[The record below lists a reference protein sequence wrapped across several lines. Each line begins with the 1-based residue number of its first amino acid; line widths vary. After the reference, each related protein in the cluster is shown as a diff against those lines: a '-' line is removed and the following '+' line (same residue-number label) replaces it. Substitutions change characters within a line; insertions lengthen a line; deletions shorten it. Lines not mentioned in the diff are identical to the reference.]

1 MPRALSRLQS
11 PPLPPVLRSL
21 CFQVPILAAFAASP
35 SATAL
40 LMFPTK
46 ALAQDQLGAL
56 KSLLAAAFG
65 PEAADWVEVRRL
77 SSSCVD
83 PPPKY
88 SLAATD
94 LIKRLQF
101 L

>member
-1 MPRALSRLQS
+1 M
-11 PPLPPVLRSL
+11 
-21 CFQVPILAAFAASP
+21 PILAAFAASP

-65 PEAADWVEVRRL
+65 PEAADWAEVRTPGASYFDPAL
-77 SSSCVD
+77 VFAGGHWAVSSYL
-83 PPPKY
+83 P
-88 SLAATD
+88 
-94 LIKRLQF
+94 
-101 L
+101 